1 METYAYFDN
10 IHQHILQEVN
20 QTKFDITAA
29 IAWFTDKDIY
39 NLLCKK
45 AAQNVGV
52 RLLLIRDR
60 INTGQYGLNFD
71 RLKDLGGEV
80 FFIPD
85 PKHGGAT
92 MHNKFCIV
100 DYNTVVTGSYNWSK
114 RARQNYENITI
125 IKNDTD
131 FAQQYLEEFEN
142 ILAINHLKKKVGIRP
157 NFAQIINRLDIIKN
171 LVCLGETEEI
181 NRHLEKLRFSEGD
194 HELQEIVSLLQSSDF
209 DRAILR
215 IDEYKTQ
222 RQAITEYND
231 PEIPSLKLEFKS
243 LEIEIGTLNDEKAE
257 IEKQLLNF
265 NNLQNLFMGEV
276 LTEYF
281 RLRKEQLRRKWV
293 SSEENS
299 KKSDNFKENPEER
312 RSKYEEANRE
322 YEEYRADYEASKH
335 DTPLAELTEKEQKK
349 LKDLYRQSSRL
360 CHPDKVVES
369 DKERAQQTFVE
380 LQDAY
385 KKNDL
390 KALERILQNLKE
402 GKIFAHRSEIISEKD
417 GIKRQILYLRLKIEK
432 MLDQI
437 NQLVSTSVWQTIT
450 TIEDWGDYFDDQKNK
465 LETEIELMKAAL
477 ENE

>member
-1 METYAYFDN
+1 METYAYFED
-10 IHQHILQEVN
+10 IHKHILQELSH
-20 QTKFDITAA
+20 TRFDITAA

-100 DYNTVVTGSYNWSK
+100 DYSTVVTGSYNWSK

-125 IKNDTD
+125 IKNDTE

-157 NFAQIINRLDIIKN
+157 NFAQIINRFDIIKN

-194 HELQEIVSLLQSSDF
+194 HELQGIVSLLQSSDF
-209 DRAILR
+209 DKAILK
-215 IDEYKTQ
+215 IDEYKNQ
-222 RQAITEYND
+222 RQSIAKYHD
-231 PEIPSLKLEFKS
+231 PEIPSLELELKS
-243 LEIEIGTLNDEKAE
+243 LEIEISALSDEKAE
-257 IEKQLLNF
+257 IERQILNF
-265 NNLQNLFMGEV
+265 NCLQNLILGET
-276 LTEYF
+276 LTDYF
-281 RLRKEQLRRKWV
+281 QLRKEQLRRKWV
-293 SSEENS
+293 CSEENFG
-299 KKSDNFKENPEER
+299 KDREKQRNE
-312 RSKYEEANRE
+312 YEEATRE
-322 YEEYRADYEASKH
+322 YEEHKTDYEASKQEE
-335 DTPLAELTEKEQKK
+335 PLTELTKEEQKQ
-349 LKDLYRQSSRL
+349 LKDLYRRSSRL
-360 CHPDKVVES
+360 CHPDKVAES
-369 DKERAQQTFVE
+369 DKARAHEAFVE
-380 LQDAY
+380 LQVAY
-385 KKNDL
+385 RKNDL
-390 KALERILQNLKE
+390 KALD
-402 GKIFAHRSEIISEKD
+402 KIFQHLKSGKMFADRSETFSEKD
-417 GIKRQILYLRLKIEK
+417 SVKRHIIHLRLKIEK

-437 NQLVSTSVWQTIT
+437 NQLVSSSTWQTISK
-450 TIEDWGDYFDDQKNK
+450 INDWKEYFNDQKNK
-465 LETEIELMKAAL
+465 LESEIDSMKADF